1 MALEMKGE
9 YALRVQQRE
18 LWRLLCD
25 PDVLA
30 KIIPGCNTVRLVGI
44 DCYQMGLK
52 LQVGSVS
59 GEYMGSVAI
68 FDKQE
73 PLHYVLTIEGQGSI
87 GFMKGSAAFDLEARG
102 ESNSLLHYAG
112 SAEVGGVVA
121 GVGQRVLSG
130 VAKFLAGR
138 FFKALEKHIEE
149 GRQKARDASAAK
161 GDSEAKDISATTDA
175 SATKDASATTDA
187 SATMDASVTTDISAA
202 KDAAMAKDASEAKD
216 ASITKDGSTPKDT
229 SAA

>member
-9 YALRVQQRE
+9 YALPVQQTE
-18 LWRLLCD
+18 LWRLLND

-30 KIIPGCNTVRLVGI
+30 KIIPGCNTVRVVGAGR
-44 DCYQMGLK
+44 YAMGLK

-68 FDKQE
+68 LDKQE
-73 PLHYVLTIEGQGSI
+73 PAHYVMTIEGQGSI
-87 GFMKGSAAFDLEARG
+87 GFMKGSAAFDLEAQG
-102 ESNSLLHYAG
+102 EGLCLLRYAG
-112 SAEVGGVVA
+112 NAEVGGVVA

-149 GRQKARDASAAK
+149 SKAEAA
-161 GDSEAKDISATTDA
+161 GEA
-175 SATKDASATTDA
+175 
-187 SATMDASVTTDISAA
+187 
-202 KDAAMAKDASEAKD
+202 
-216 ASITKDGSTPKDT
+216 
-229 SAA
+229 

>member
-9 YALRVQQRE
+9 YALPVKQAE
-18 LWRLLCD
+18 LWHLLND

-30 KIIPGCNTVRLVGI
+30 KIIPGCNTVRVLGP
-44 DCYQMGLK
+44 DSYEMGLK

-68 FDKQE
+68 SDKRE
-73 PLHYVLTIEGQGSI
+73 PAHYVLDIEGQGSI
-87 GFMKGSAAFDLEARG
+87 GFMKGNAAFDLEAQG
-102 ESNSLLHYAG
+102 EGKSVLRYAG

-149 GRQKARDASAAK
+149 NRGEASA
-161 GDSEAKDISATTDA
+161 
-175 SATKDASATTDA
+175 
-187 SATMDASVTTDISAA
+187 
-202 KDAAMAKDASEAKD
+202 
-216 ASITKDGSTPKDT
+216 
-229 SAA
+229 

>member
-9 YALRVQQRE
+9 YELPVQQAE
-18 LWRLLCD
+18 LWRLLND

-30 KIIPGCNTVRLVGI
+30 KIIPGCNTVRALGP
-44 DCYQMGLK
+44 DRYEMGLK

-68 FDKQE
+68 SDKQE
-73 PLHYVLTIEGQGSI
+73 PAHYVLSIEGQGSI
-87 GFMKGSAAFDLEARG
+87 GFMTGSAAFDLEAQG
-102 ESNSLLHYAG
+102 ESKSLLRYAG

-138 FFKALEKHIEE
+138 FFKALEKHIEQ
-149 GRQKARDASAAK
+149 GRD
-161 GDSEAKDISATTDA
+161 EAK
-175 SATKDASATTDA
+175 
-187 SATMDASVTTDISAA
+187 AA
-202 KDAAMAKDASEAKD
+202 AAA
-216 ASITKDGSTPKDT
+216 
-229 SAA
+229 

>member
-9 YALRVQQRE
+9 YALAVQQTE
-18 LWRLLCD
+18 LWRLLND

-44 DCYQMGLK
+44 DCYEMGLK

-73 PLHYVLTIEGQGSI
+73 PLHYVLTVEGQGSI
-87 GFMKGSAAFDLEARG
+87 GFMKGSAAFDLEAQGEG
-102 ESNSLLHYAG
+102 ESLLRYAG

-138 FFKALEKHIEE
+138 FFKALEKHIDENKKE
-149 GRQKARDASAAK
+149 AK
-161 GDSEAKDISATTDA
+161 GASEAKGPSD
-175 SATKDASATTDA
+175 
-187 SATMDASVTTDISAA
+187 A
-202 KDAAMAKDASEAKD
+202 KDPSEAKD
-216 ASITKDGSTPKDT
+216 AS
-229 SAA
+229 AA